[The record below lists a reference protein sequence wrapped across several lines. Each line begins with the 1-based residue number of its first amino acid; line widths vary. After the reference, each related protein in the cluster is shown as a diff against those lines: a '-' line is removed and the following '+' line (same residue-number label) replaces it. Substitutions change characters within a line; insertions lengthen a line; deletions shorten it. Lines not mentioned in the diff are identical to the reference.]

1 MPLINC
7 ELNFISNWSV
17 NCFILAATV
26 ANQLPTFAINNTKLY
41 VLVVTL
47 SIQDNAKLLQQFKSS
62 FKRTINW
69 NKYQSKVTTRVP
81 KQYLDYLI
89 DRRFQR
95 VNRLFISSYEN
106 INHRAS
112 YFFQLSK

>member
-47 SIQDNAKLLQQFKSS
+47 SIQDNAKLLQQV
-62 FKRTINW
+62 
-69 NKYQSKVTTRVP
+69 SKEQLTG
-81 KQYLDYLI
+81 I
-89 DRRFQR
+89 
-95 VNRLFISSYEN
+95 N
-106 INHRAS
+106 IN
-112 YFFQLSK
+112 LK